1 MKVLHVLRKC
11 DPAEWGGTETALHRL
26 FSGLRERAVES
37 VVYCPQLERPPA
49 KDPLV
54 ESGFS
59 VRRFRAFVPVF
70 GLSEVRRKQLVA
82 VGGNLMSFGL
92 ISALRRE
99 PKASVIHAHAL
110 GRLGGIALTIA
121 KERQLPCVV
130 TIHGGVLDLPEKV
143 KQTFNAPESRGLEW
157 GKIFGF
163 LFRAHRLLHDADAL
177 VTCNAREAALL
188 QQRDPSKRVVVQPHG
203 VPIADF
209 QKDHRAAARSAF
221 PDIQD
226 RSVVLS
232 LGRID
237 PIKNQGWLLEQMPEI
252 LKKHPCALLV
262 LAGACTDEP
271 YGKRLE
277 HRIHELGLHEHVLLT
292 GGLPPNDP
300 RLVGLLQE
308 AAVLVLPSLSE
319 TFGLV
324 ILEGWAAGVPVIA
337 SRTSGASALIDSGAN
352 GWLFDLDN
360 PQTFHRALDS
370 TLSDPVRARHMAA
383 LGTEKVRAGYSVET
397 AAERM
402 KVLYDQLV
410 EARLSRK
417 APLLSGEPAP
427 VAGH

>member
-1 MKVLHVLRKC
+1 M
-11 DPAEWGGTETALHRL
+11 
-26 FSGLRERAVES
+26 VE
-37 VVYCPQLERPPA
+37 A
-49 KDPLV
+49 
-54 ESGFS
+54 GFN
-59 VRRFRAFVPVF
+59 VRRFRAFVPVL
-70 GLSEVRRKQLVA
+70 GLSAVRRRQLVA
-82 VGGNLMSFGL
+82 VGGNLMSFEL

-163 LFRAHRLLHDADAL
+163 LFRAHRLLRDADAL
-177 VTCNAREAALL
+177 VTCNANEAALWR
-188 QQRDPSKRVVVQPHG
+188 QRDPSKRVVVQPHG
-203 VPIADF
+203 VPLADF
-209 QKDHRAAARSAF
+209 QRDHKAAARSAF
-221 PDIQD
+221 PGIQG

-252 LKKHPCALLV
+252 LKKRPHALLV

-271 YGKRLE
+271 YGKKLE
-277 HRIHELGLHEHVLLT
+277 QRIAELGLREHVLLT

-300 RLVGLLQE
+300 RLIGLLQL
-308 AAVLVLPSLSE
+308 AAVLVLPSVSE

-324 ILEGWAAGVPVIA
+324 ILEGWAAGAPVLS
-337 SRTSGASALIDSGAN
+337 SRTSGASALINSGLN

-360 PQTFHRALDS
+360 PQTFHQALDS
-370 TLSDPVRARHMAA
+370 TLSDRAHSLRMAA
-383 LGTEKVRAGYSVET
+383 LGTEKVRAEYSME
-397 AAERM
+397 ASAERM
-402 KVLYDQLV
+402 KGLYDELV
-410 EARLSRK
+410 EARLRRTVSM
-417 APLLSGEPAP
+417 LSGVPAS
-427 VAGH
+427 VTGH